1 MERARATERL
11 DCDREEF
18 ALHPEELSIAVALL
32 AYRRSRIPL
41 NPALIPALHLRRGPR
56 LAGRWLVSACN
67 GMARLE
73 GFEPPTL
80 GLEGRCSI
88 QLSYRRGR

>member
-11 DCDREEF
+11 DCDREESE
-18 ALHPEELSIAVALL
+18 LHPEELSIAVALL
-32 AYRRSRIPL
+32 ACRRSRIPL
-41 NPALIPALHLRRGPR
+41 NPAFRHCTFAEDPG
-56 LAGRWLVSACN
+56 WLVGGSVSASN

-88 QLSYRRGR
+88 QLSYRRGA